1 MTNKFQVI
9 TILTLLIVICT
20 PMLSLAA
27 GPGFS
32 GGVSDG
38 GACAPL
44 DEGTCSLLAA
54 GAGYVA
60 KMFYSKKKKATATA
74 NGK

>member
-1 MTNKFQVI
+1 MSKKIQTI
-9 TILTLLIVICT
+9 AILTILIVICT
-20 PMLSLAA
+20 PVLSLAA

-44 DEGTCSLLAA
+44 DEGTCALLAA

-60 KMFYSKKKKATATA
+60 KMFYSRKKKATAAAT
-74 NGK
+74 K